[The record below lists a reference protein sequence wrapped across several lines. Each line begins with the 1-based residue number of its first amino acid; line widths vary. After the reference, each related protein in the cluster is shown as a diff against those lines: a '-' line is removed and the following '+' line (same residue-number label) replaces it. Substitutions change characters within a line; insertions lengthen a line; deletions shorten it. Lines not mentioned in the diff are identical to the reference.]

1 MNLIELLHQKVD
13 GLLYLSETEH
23 PLIPFNISTTNA
35 EEIPELLAACKQT
48 EIQFVTNISS
58 ETFFARFE
66 NYLAY
71 GGADEWMN
79 DNARA
84 FIGLREFLQ
93 KNFTQTLIYRI
104 QNPGQAEIPV
114 FIICKLTDG
123 RYTGL
128 QTTAVET

>member
-1 MNLIELLHQKVD
+1 MSIIELLHQKVD
-13 GLLYLSETEH
+13 GLLYLSETEY
-23 PLIPFNISTTNA
+23 PVTPFNISATTA
-35 EEIPELLAACKQT
+35 EEIPALLAAYKQT
-48 EIQFVTNISS
+48 EVQFVKYISPQ
-58 ETFFARFE
+58 TFFARFE

-84 FIGLREFLQ
+84 FIGLRDFLQ

-104 QNPGQAEIPV
+104 QSPDQAEIPV

-123 RYTGL
+123 SYTGL